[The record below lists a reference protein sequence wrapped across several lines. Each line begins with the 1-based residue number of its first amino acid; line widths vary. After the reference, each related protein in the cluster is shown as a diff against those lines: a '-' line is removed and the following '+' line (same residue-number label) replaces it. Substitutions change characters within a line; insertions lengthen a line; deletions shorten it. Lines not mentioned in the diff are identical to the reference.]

1 LQRPTRGEP
10 GFSNPKGAKRRQ
22 KFFTLSIWKFGAAG
36 CQQGRSTTETQR
48 HGEASEEKISLF
60 LASPCLCVS
69 VVNLLLFMCLP
80 APDWVADGT
89 MPDYQANRALLLFV
103 HKKQSSLIHPAP
115 A

>member
-1 LQRPTRGEP
+1 
-10 GFSNPKGAKRRQ
+10 
-22 KFFTLSIWKFGAAG
+22 
-36 CQQGRSTTETQR
+36 
-48 HGEASEEKISLF
+48 
-60 LASPCLCVS
+60 
-69 VVNLLLFMCLP
+69 MCLP